1 MGIGVEETE
10 GMANRRRRVGVLQ
23 WGPVSRRV
31 DDVGGGQ
38 VSGSGGARRPAA
50 GRVQAEREKEFGAAR
65 DRLEAERKRIQA
77 EISSYPAPIAGC
89 DEQFN
94 YLLERRSQVQRELA
108 RLVEEE
114 SLRRGAQR
122 GDRM

>member
-1 MGIGVEETE
+1 MAVE
-10 GMANRRRRVGVLQ
+10 RVKT
-23 WGPVSRRV
+23 
-31 DDVGGGQ
+31 
-38 VSGSGGARRPAA
+38 
-50 GRVQAEREKEFGAAR
+50 EREGEFGAAR
-65 DRLEAERKRIQA
+65 ARLEAERERIRE

-114 SLRRGAQR
+114 RLRRGSQH
-122 GDRM
+122 GESG

>member
-1 MGIGVEETE
+1 MD
-10 GMANRRRRVGVLQ
+10 VLQ
-23 WGPVSRRV
+23 WGPVSWSV

-50 GRVQAEREKEFGAAR
+50 GQVQTEREIEFGAAR

-94 YLLERRSQVQRELA
+94 YLLERRSQVRRELA
-108 RLVEEE
+108 RLGEEE
-114 SLRRGAQR
+114 SLRRGRSAS
-122 GDRM
+122 GSGGGIKMALGAAD